1 MRQNTFYL
9 LAGIVGLVEVGIF
22 WLSVE
27 YHNPLLI
34 VVSIIVGISM
44 LYWARSKVTDRKEDE
59 RTALISQKAAL
70 RTLEVFWVVFFA
82 ISLGGAVFVF
92 GAPGFP
98 KPPPRPPNEGLVHL
112 GNLGFLQMLL
122 LCLMIFLYVGFKMYY
137 ARQHGEWES
146 DEEQD

>member
-9 LAGIVGLVEVGIF
+9 LAGIVGLVDVGLF
-22 WLSVE
+22 WLSVGSHDP
-27 YHNPLLI
+27 YLI
-34 VVSIIVGISM
+34 SGGFIAGIAL

-59 RTALISQKAAL
+59 RTALISQKASL

-82 ISLGGAVFVF
+82 ISLGGAVIGL

-98 KPPPRPPNEGLVHL
+98 RPPRPPNEGLIPL

-122 LCLMIFLYVGFKMYY
+122 LCLMIFLYVGFKVYY
-137 ARQHGEWES
+137 ARQLGEWES